1 MDASRVYEIDDDRD
15 EDENVFVENNHTE
28 GFIDENSEESS
39 ELTASEEE
47 KSWITWYTSLRG
59 NNFLCVVDDEYIQDD
74 FNLTGL
80 NKMVPYYDYA
90 LDMMLDVDTPLG
102 VAEVYFISS

>member
-1 MDASRVYEIDDDRD
+1 MDNNRAYEIGDDDD
-15 EDENVFVENNHTE
+15 DHDDDDDENIFVENSNNS
-28 GFIDENSEESS
+28 IADDVSEESS

-59 NNFLCVVDDEYIQDD
+59 NNFLCIVDEEYIQDD

-102 VAEVYFISS
+102 S